1 VPQNNIPSTSL
12 PAIDKTWREK
22 VKTDVIVGLAVIA
35 GSLGAIIFLTLW
47 CRRII
52 ENLHSKRSKQP
63 QKISEETGNEG
74 S

>member
-1 VPQNNIPSTSL
+1 M
-12 PAIDKTWREK
+12 
-22 VKTDVIVGLAVIA
+22 KTDVIVGLVVIA

-63 QKISEETGNEG
+63 QKISEETDNEG